1 MIIATIIASLIIIVM
16 VAIAVITNRIEAKK
30 DAAQGEEKQSICEGK
45 ICNDIVTFDS
55 QEDMLRY
62 ILECYNCEWVKKM
75 QAIYFMQRGII
86 IEYKSGWKVYYTY
99 SA

>member
-1 MIIATIIASLIIIVM
+1 MIIATIIASLIIIAM

-30 DAAQGEEKQSICEGK
+30 DAKKDAAHGEEKQSICEGK
-45 ICNDIVTFDS
+45 ICNDIMTFDS

-75 QAIYFMQRGII
+75 
-86 IEYKSGWKVYYTY
+86 
-99 SA
+99 